1 MTEDHKHLCCFLLP
15 FFKKNLLFL
24 AVLDLCCC
32 SQAFSS
38 CSERASHFRGFSS
51 RGALALACV
60 ASEVASSGLQ
70 SSGSVGE
77 WVKSLS
83 HVWLFATSWT
93 VAYQAPLSM
102 GFSRWEY
109 WSGLPFPSP
118 GDLPNPGLE
127 PRSFALAGRFFT
139 DWAMREAQPPGNSHR
154 FTVSKFVRSP
164 GTTEL
169 NPLSPSLKVALK
181 VLARA
186 GVSTESLTVEGA
198 ASTFTW
204 FLAGFSSWSGL
215 LGWEPWLD
223 SWLALGCPQLHT
235 NLISPT

>member
-77 WVKSLS
+77 WVKSFS
-83 HVWLFATSWT
+83 YVCLFATPWT
-93 VAYQAPLSM
+93 VAYQAPPSM
-102 GFSRWEY
+102 GFSRQEY

-118 GDLPNPGLE
+118 RDLPNLGLK
-127 PRSFALAGRFFT
+127 PRSPALADRFFT
-139 DWAMREAQPPGNSHR
+139 DWAMREAQHCIRKIVEQTSI
-154 FTVSKFVRSP
+154 SKY
-164 GTTEL
+164 L
-169 NPLSPSLKVALK
+169 
-181 VLARA
+181 
-186 GVSTESLTVEGA
+186 
-198 ASTFTW
+198 
-204 FLAGFSSWSGL
+204 
-215 LGWEPWLD
+215 
-223 SWLALGCPQLHT
+223 
-235 NLISPT
+235 

>member
-51 RGALALACV
+51 RGALALARV

-102 GFSRWEY
+102 AFSRREPT
-109 WSGLPFPSP
+109 GGVVIPFSR
-118 GDLPNPGLE
+118 GSSQ
-127 PRSFALAGRFFT
+127 PRDRTQASRIAGIFFT
-139 DWAMREAQPPGNSHR
+139 IWATREALNNLNS
-154 FTVSKFVRSP
+154 SQM
-164 GTTEL
+164 
-169 NPLSPSLKVALK
+169 
-181 VLARA
+181 
-186 GVSTESLTVEGA
+186 
-198 ASTFTW
+198 
-204 FLAGFSSWSGL
+204 
-215 LGWEPWLD
+215 WEV
-223 SWLALGCPQLHT
+223 
-235 NLISPT
+235 